1 MNTTRI
7 FAIAALSAAAAFG
20 AHADEADGSQFS
32 VQVESQ
38 RSRAEVQAEAR
49 NPVKITNGSTGYIG
63 QTQSGVERAE
73 VRAAAAAAVRN
84 GTIPQGE
91 MTVM

>member
-1 MNTTRI
+1 MKTNHI
-7 FAIAALSAAAAFG
+7 LAIAALSAAAFG
-20 AHADEADGSQFS
+20 AHADEADGSQFAA
-32 VQVESQ
+32 QIDSQ

-49 NPVKITNGSTGYIG
+49 NPVKIGNGSTGVFSL
-63 QTQSGVERAE
+63 TQSVADRAE

>member
-1 MNTTRI
+1 MKTTHF
-7 FAIAALSAAAAFG
+7 FAIAALSAAAFG
-20 AHADEADGSQFS
+20 VHADEADGSQFS

-49 NPVKITNGSTGYIG
+49 NPVKISNGSTGVIAMP
-63 QTQSGVERAE
+63 QSGTDRAE
-73 VRAAAAAAVRN
+73 IRAAAAAAVRN

-91 MTVM
+91 LGVM

>member
-1 MNTTRI
+1 MKTAHI
-7 FAIAALSAAAAFG
+7 FAIAALSAAAFG
-20 AHADEADGSQFS
+20 AHADEADGSQFAA
-32 VQVESQ
+32 QIDSQ

-49 NPVKITNGSTGYIG
+49 NPVKISNGSTGVF
-63 QTQSGVERAE
+63 TLPQSVADRAE

>member
-1 MNTTRI
+1 MKTTHI
-7 FAIAALSAAAAFG
+7 FAIAALSAAAFG
-20 AHADEADGSQFS
+20 AHADEADGSQFAA
-32 VQVESQ
+32 QIDSQ

-49 NPVKITNGSTGYIG
+49 NPVQISNGSTGYIG
-63 QTQSGVERAE
+63 LTQSGMARAD
-73 VRAAAAAAVRN
+73 VRAQAAAAVRN

>member
-1 MNTTRI
+1 MKTAHI
-7 FAIAALSAAAAFG
+7 FAIAALSAAAFG
-20 AHADEADGSQFS
+20 AHADEADGSQFA

-38 RSRAEVQAEAR
+38 RSRAEVQVEAR
-49 NPVKITNGSTGYIG
+49 NPVKISNGSTGVFSLP
-63 QTQSGVERAE
+63 QPMADRAE

>member
-1 MNTTRI
+1 MKTARI
-7 FAIAALSAAAAFG
+7 LAVTALSAFAAFG

-32 VQVESQ
+32 IKVESQ

-49 NPVKITNGSTGYIG
+49 NPVRISNGSTGAHAV
-63 QTQSGVERAE
+63 TQSGVDRAE
-73 VRAAAAAAVRN
+73 VRAQAAAAVRN

-91 MTVM
+91 LGMM

>member
-1 MNTTRI
+1 MKTAHI
-7 FAIAALSAAAAFG
+7 LAIAALSTVAFG
-20 AHADEADGSQFS
+20 AHADEADGSQFA

-49 NPVKITNGSTGYIG
+49 NPVKISNGSTGVFTLA
-63 QTQSGVERAE
+63 QPMADRAE
-73 VRAAAAAAVRN
+73 VRAAAAAAVRS
-84 GTIPQGE
+84 GAIPQGE

>member
-1 MNTTRI
+1 MKTTHF
-7 FAIAALSAAAAFG
+7 FAIAALSAAAFG

-32 VQVESQ
+32 VQVDSQ

-49 NPVKITNGSTGYIG
+49 NPVKITNGGTGYIG
-63 QTQSGVERAE
+63 LTQSGVERAE
-73 VRAAAAAAVRN
+73 VRAQAAAAVRN

>member
-1 MNTTRI
+1 MKTAHI
-7 FAIAALSAAAAFG
+7 FAIAALSAAAFG
-20 AHADEADGSQFS
+20 AHADEADGSQFA

-49 NPVKITNGSTGYIG
+49 NPVKISNGSTGVF
-63 QTQSGVERAE
+63 TLPQSVAERAE

-84 GTIPQGE
+84 GTIPRGE